1 MKQLQIDYFQEPINL
16 EVGYFY
22 NFVVENIVLFRK
34 IYWSLFTEFEFDDI
48 PIKILDDNNFQ
59 AHFDELCCP
68 ITNILNTDL
77 NSKKNLNILNKIFKK
92 TYYGSLDD
100 DIVSLKNKA
109 KEIVNNI
116 SLDLDIPIAV
126 NNDISTDDL
135 FKLFNVR
142 FIDEKENLL
151 ESFINFVKVT
161 SELQQK
167 NIFIVVHL
175 KEFFTKNEL
184 ETLIKETSYRQ
195 IIFINIETNNLGEK
209 ITDEKTIIIDKD
221 YCVLN

>member
-22 NFVVENIVLFRK
+22 NFVVENIDLFRK

-151 ESFINFVKVT
+151 ESFINFVKVI

-167 NIFIVVHL
+167 NIFIIVHL

>member
-22 NFVVENIVLFRK
+22 NFVVENIDLFRK

-151 ESFINFVKVT
+151 ESFINFVKVI

>member
-22 NFVVENIVLFRK
+22 NFVVENIDLFRK

>member
-1 MKQLQIDYFQEPINL
+1 MKQLQIDYFHEPINL

-22 NFVVENIVLFRK
+22 NFVVENIDLFRK
-34 IYWSLFTEFEFDDI
+34 IYWSLFTEFEFDGI

-68 ITNILNTDL
+68 ITNILDTDL

-100 DIVSLKNKA
+100 DIASLKNKA
-109 KEIVNNI
+109 KEIINNI

-142 FIDEKENLL
+142 FIDKKENLL
-151 ESFINFVKVT
+151 ESFINFVKVI

-184 ETLIKETSYRQ
+184 ETLIKEASYRQ

-221 YCVLN
+221 YCVLK

>member
-1 MKQLQIDYFQEPINL
+1 MKQLQIDYFHEPINL

-22 NFVVENIVLFRK
+22 NFVVENIDLFRK

-68 ITNILNTDL
+68 ITNILDTDL

-100 DIVSLKNKA
+100 DIASLKNKA
-109 KEIVNNI
+109 KEIINNI

-142 FIDEKENLL
+142 FIDKKENLL
-151 ESFINFVKVT
+151 ESFINFVKVI

-184 ETLIKETSYRQ
+184 ETLIKEASYRQ

-209 ITDEKTIIIDKD
+209 ITDEETIIIDKD
-221 YCVLN
+221 YCVLK